1 MIQLDNRM
9 SLDALTQAIGNKTS
23 LPNGKV
29 VKDIYFL
36 LLVSFV
42 GDYGQYRACILHDDE
57 DIMTMFSIFGKLS
70 NLTCLEESNAS
81 NTNLNPRLG
90 NPMLYTSVSE
100 THFLYDIVSVL
111 LYASASET
119 VLLYNNA
126 LETLLLFIN
135 SQTFDATED
144 QPQPY
149 LRTPAVKPTSSAQP
163 DKLELTA
170 KSDLPNKELGPFN
183 EDKDKVL
190 HNQPQE
196 DDEE

>member
-1 MIQLDNRM
+1 MHWIVCKHPATYTSHHKPSNSISWTSIL
-9 SLDALTQAIGNKTS
+9 SLSHYSHT
-23 LPNGKV
+23 
-29 VKDIYFL
+29 
-36 LLVSFV
+36 
-42 GDYGQYRACILHDDE
+42 
-57 DIMTMFSIFGKLS
+57 
-70 NLTCLEESNAS
+70 SNAIQNTFS
-81 NTNLNPRLG
+81 LTHAQQNLYEPNTSSFTQLLSAPFSTNLL
-90 NPMLYTSVSE
+90 
-100 THFLYDIVSVL
+100 D
-111 LYASASET
+111 
-119 VLLYNNA
+119 
-126 LETLLLFIN
+126 

-149 LRTPAVKPTSSAQP
+149 LRTLAVKPTSSAQP